1 MSEITRI
8 TGAHTAFAWMYN
20 KMPNIKPK
28 IVKTFGVIR
37 ILAKTFETGKEMV
50 SQPLT
55 IPKILASPCNLLQA
69 IKNSSFVII

>member
-8 TGAHTAFAWMYN
+8 TGAHTAFALMYS

-28 IVKTFGVIR
+28 IVKAFGVIR
-37 ILAKTFETGKEMV
+37 ILAKDFETGKEMV

-55 IPKILASPCNLLQA
+55 IPEIFASPCNLLQVK
-69 IKNSSFVII
+69 KNSSFVIT